1 MSNYSRALPIG
12 STTVIIS
19 FLNIGCIIMSELYF
33 PSLDST
39 NNEGDGP
46 ASIAELQG
54 ALCGLL
60 CLDSQASRASWFKKL
75 YEDLNPEE
83 DEVLD
88 LMALFDDTVQ
98 ALNSLD
104 FDLQLE
110 LPDDT
115 APIASRLSAMSDWC
129 LGLVYGLGSSGLTDD
144 TELSEDSKEFI
155 TDVINISNIDKE
167 DLENSEDDETN
178 FEELVEYLRMGLFLI
193 YGELQPVEPTEN
205 TIEH

>member
-1 MSNYSRALPIG
+1 
-12 STTVIIS
+12 
-19 FLNIGCIIMSELYF
+19 
-33 PSLDST
+33 
-39 NNEGDGP
+39 
-46 ASIAELQG
+46 
-54 ALCGLL
+54 
-60 CLDSQASRASWFKKL
+60 L

-110 LPDDT
+110 LPDDN

-129 LGLVYGLGSSGLTDD
+129 VGLIYGLGTSGLTDETD
-144 TELSEDSKEFI
+144 LSADSKEFI
-155 TDVINISNIDKE
+155 TDAINISNIDKE
-167 DLENSEDDETN
+167 DLENSKDDETN
-178 FEELVEYLRMGLFLI
+178 FEELVEYLRMGLFLV

>member
-1 MSNYSRALPIG
+1 
-12 STTVIIS
+12 
-19 FLNIGCIIMSELYF
+19 MSELYF
-33 PSLDST
+33 PSLDAT
-39 NNEGDGP
+39 NNDGDGP

-75 YEDLNPEE
+75 YEDLHPDE
-83 DEVLD
+83 DEALD

-110 LPDDT
+110 LPDDNS
-115 APIASRLSAMSDWC
+115 PIASRLSAMSDWC
-129 LGLVYGLGSSGLTDD
+129 LGLVYGLGTSGLTDD
-144 TELSEDSKEFI
+144 TELSVDSKEFI
-155 TDVINISNIDKE
+155 ADVINISNINKD

-178 FEELVEYLRMGLFLI
+178 FEELVEYLRMGLFLV
-193 YGELQPVEPTEN
+193 YGELQPVDPKDN